1 MSERNKGFMMI
12 PNKMWEK
19 LYEIRVPMQQRRVFD
34 YIYRQT
40 IGYPIHP
47 RNVSTFDIAETLGI
61 DSADVRDL
69 VVELVK
75 KNMVVRNGIYK
86 EIMKDYTLWM
96 VGEPSPT
103 IKQGKAP
110 LVSRGKTPCSV
121 GEDSPLRKET
131 LKEKEKKDFLSKKV
145 REKKRKE
152 MENGKKMFLEAIN
165 KPEEREKKNQ

>member
-1 MSERNKGFMMI
+1 MSERMKNFTMV
-12 PNKMWEK
+12 PNRLMER

-47 RNVSTFDIAETLGI
+47 RNVSTFDIAKTLGI

-69 VVELVK
+69 VAELVK

-145 REKKRKE
+145 DEEQQKKNEEGMRELRKSL
-152 MENGKKMFLEAIN
+152 GI
-165 KPEEREKKNQ
+165 PEKREKKNQ

>member
-1 MSERNKGFMMI
+1 MRI
-12 PNKMWEK
+12 PNKMWER
-19 LYEIRVPMQQRRVFD
+19 LYKIKVPMQQRRVFD

-47 RNVSTFDIAETLGI
+47 RKVQTAEIARDLGI

-69 VVELVK
+69 LVELEG
-75 KNMVVRNGIYK
+75 KNMTVRNGKYK
-86 EIMKDYTLWM
+86 EIKKDYTLWG
-96 VGEPSPT
+96 VGEHSPT
-103 IKQGKAP
+103 NKQGNNP
-110 LVSRGKTPCSV
+110 LVDRGKTPHSV